1 MKNERYEKFMSDLCM
16 CIDYSYQTHDYNEI
30 SHLDL
35 LLFEMKYVDFQSED
49 EKKQVRASIE
59 NAIDRIS
66 KNMRNSNTYKTYG
79 TTLYRHAFN
88 NREMKFVEFLSKITD
103 KDTLFDRV
111 RKRVAKITSDRVI
124 GRYQTLTE
132 MRYVELGGSLL

>member
-1 MKNERYEKFMSDLCM
+1 MKSERYEKFMNDLCM
-16 CIDYSYQTHDYNEI
+16 CIDYSYQAHDYSEI

-59 NAIDRIS
+59 NAIDRVS

-88 NREMKFVEFLSKITD
+88 NQEIKFVEFLSKITD
-103 KDTLFDRV
+103 KETLFAKV

-132 MRYVELGGSLL
+132 MRYVELGGRL